1 MNLLADAH
9 RRLGLVAAYAERLL
23 QQAAAHDREGDM
35 PYVEQRAVGSELA
48 AILETG
54 ASGGVRVRDRSMLE
68 LAFWSRSYAGE
79 LGAEVLTQLLLS
91 ELVNLYL
98 DQGKSES
105 EFVAAMQHGFG
116 SVKAA
121 REALDLPSGDRSE
134 G

>member
-23 QQAAAHDREGDM
+23 QQSSLRQREACV
-35 PYVEQRAVGSELA
+35 PYVDQGQVGSELA

-54 ASGGVRVRDRSMLE
+54 AHGIRARDRAMLE
-68 LAFWSRSYAGE
+68 LGFWSRSYVGE
-79 LGAEVLTQLLLS
+79 LGPAALTEIVLS

-98 DQGKSES
+98 DQGRSES
-105 EFVAAMQHGFG
+105 EFVAAMQRGFRT
-116 SVKAA
+116 VKAS
-121 REALDLPSGDRSE
+121 REALDLPDDDRSD